1 MLLGNRASARI
12 FGDSWG
18 LVGCCQPQT
27 NNATAGKAI
36 GIMAKR
42 IQLVLTK
49 DVSKLGRNGDLVEVA
64 PGYAKNYLVPQGLAT
79 FTTPGILR
87 QAEQR
92 REKERQRL
100 QAIKAEAEAQKTA
113 LETIGR
119 FGVTKPVGEGE
130 AIFGTLT
137 SQDLADAI
145 KEKTGYDIDRRGI
158 EVPDVHKLGTYR
170 ATVKLHSEV
179 TANIE
184 VQIVAAK
191 VS

>member
-1 MLLGNRASARI
+1 
-12 FGDSWG
+12 
-18 LVGCCQPQT
+18 
-27 NNATAGKAI
+27 
-36 GIMAKR
+36 MAKR

-64 PGYAKNYLVPQGLAT
+64 PGYAKNYLVPQGLAS

-87 QAEQR
+87 QAAQR
-92 REKERQRL
+92 REKERERL
-100 QAIKAEAEAQKTA
+100 LAVKAQAEAQKTA

-119 FGVTKPVGEGE
+119 FAVTKPVGEGN

-137 SQDLADAI
+137 SQDLADVI
-145 KEKTGYDIDRRGI
+145 LEKTGQEIDRRGI
-158 EVPDVHKLGTYR
+158 EIPDVHSLGTYK
-170 ATVKLHSEV
+170 ASVKLHADV

-191 VS
+191 VA